1 MIPTIRHSRKG
12 RAMGTVKRSVVFSGW
27 WEGVTERQV
36 GGTLS
41 IFRMYVIIMMDKY
54 HCIFVQTHVM
64 YNT

>member
-1 MIPTIRHSRKG
+1 MV
-12 RAMGTVKRSVVFSGW
+12 TVKRSVVFSGW